1 MERSRKGEEKNKNKK
16 TTIELVEDQEK
27 RRGTC
32 QTRGSGTAYIEC
44 SRVMNSLW
52 LYLTSLVTTRIG
64 AELAT
69 VQGNY
74 PTVL

>member
-16 TTIELVEDQEK
+16 TTIELVEDREK

-44 SRVMNSLW
+44 SKVRDSLW
-52 LYLTSLVTTRIG
+52 IYLTSLVTTRIG
-64 AELAT
+64 IELAAI
-69 VQGNY
+69 QRKL
-74 PTVL
+74 PIVL